1 MDKQPPASVED
12 YIAAF
17 PAEVQARLQE
27 LRTIIKAAAPEA
39 EERISYQMPAYFWK
53 GVLVYFGGF
62 KDHISF
68 FPTSS
73 GVSAFEK
80 ELAEYKISKGTI
92 HLPLDRPFP
101 VELIKKI
108 VIYRIEENKNRR

>member
-1 MDKQPPASVED
+1 MDKQPPASVDE

-73 GVSAFEK
+73 GVNAFEK

-92 HLPLDRPFP
+92 QLLLDRPFP
-101 VELIKKI
+101 VELIQKI
-108 VIYRIEENKNRR
+108 VKYRIEENKKRR

>member
-1 MDKQPPASVED
+1 MEKLTPASVD
-12 YIAAF
+12 AYIAAF

-27 LRTIIKAAAPEA
+27 IRSIIKAAAPEA

-73 GVSAFEK
+73 GVSAFQN
-80 ELAEYKISKGTI
+80 ELAGYKLSKGTI
-92 HLPLDRPFP
+92 QLPLERPFP
-101 VELIKKI
+101 VELIQKI
-108 VIYRIEENKNRR
+108 VKYRIEENKNR